1 MATCERCGL
10 SKWFLSLSDNGLC
23 PACAETELK
32 EAAEKSHAPARE
44 IDKPAQ
50 TAIRSDSP
58 TADSLE
64 RVPSLQ
70 EEPIPH
76 FDKYVGQEEIKKDL
90 LRRIEAAVH
99 HSRPLPHLLLS
110 GPPEMGKATLAHMIA
125 GEVKVEIIRAR
136 GPVVGDAG

>member
-23 PACAETELK
+23 PACAEAELK
-32 EAAEKSHAPARE
+32 EAAEKSHAPTRE

-58 TADSLE
+58 TVDSLA

-76 FDKYVGQEEIKKDL
+76 FDKYVGQEEIRKDL
-90 LRRIEAAVH
+90 LPRIEARSEEHTSELQSLRHLVC
-99 HSRPLPHLLLS
+99 RLLL
-110 GPPEMGKATLAHMIA
+110 EKQKKKI
-125 GEVKVEIIRAR
+125 
-136 GPVVGDAG
+136 